1 MDDGLSADWRE
12 EAALWAAGKER
23 IRELHLFGSRAKGDW
38 IPTSDVDLAYVLL
51 FDDPGEALAY
61 SIYEA
66 KDWDAELEALIGER
80 VQLELADPGS
90 DMVVWPAVNEHGQ
103 LIYRKPGYLPIE

>member
-38 IPTSDVDLAYVLL
+38 IPTSDVDLAYV
-51 FDDPGEALAY
+51 
-61 SIYEA
+61 
-66 KDWDAELEALIGER
+66 
-80 VQLELADPGS
+80 
-90 DMVVWPAVNEHGQ
+90 
-103 LIYRKPGYLPIE
+103 